1 MMILDQKM
9 AILDLMKGSSKQHP
23 WPFRLPSFVSRQVA
37 QAKRYFLDLAP
48 DRGKSLTVACG
59 GYEEVTAD
67 YTVVREDFP
76 YFCLE
81 WVTGGKGQV
90 WLGAAAAGESCGESL
105 PLAAGTLFSYGPGI
119 PHRIVTDRRSKLR
132 KHYVDFVGRQAAVQ
146 LGAAGLVPG
155 RCIRVSHAE
164 EVTEIFDLMLRC
176 GLPQSAHSGALCQ
189 QLVGVLLAKVRQ
201 RRLPDSR
208 HDDQAAVTFE
218 AFRRLL
224 QERCEE
230 WQSVEAACREYGMTP
245 AYACRLFARFGE
257 HSPYQFLVRQRMSLA
272 AEWLGTEQALVRE
285 VAVRLG
291 FADPYQFSRTFKRV
305 FGIAPAAFRRA
316 QAGFTGS
323 VAAEPTGAVL
333 AAQSAKASRR

>member
-1 MMILDQKM
+1 
-9 AILDLMKGSSKQHP
+9 
-23 WPFRLPSFVSRQVA
+23 
-37 QAKRYFLDLAP
+37 
-48 DRGKSLTVACG
+48 
-59 GYEEVTAD
+59 
-67 YTVVREDFP
+67 
-76 YFCLE
+76 
-81 WVTGGKGQV
+81 
-90 WLGAAAAGESCGESL
+90 
-105 PLAAGTLFSYGPGI
+105 
-119 PHRIVTDRRSKLR
+119 
-132 KHYVDFVGRQAAVQ
+132 
-146 LGAAGLVPG
+146 
-155 RCIRVSHAE
+155 VSHAE

>member
-1 MMILDQKM
+1 MMILDHWM
-9 AILDLMKGSSKQHP
+9 AILDLMRGKRKVVQRSA
-23 WPFRLPSFVSRQVA
+23 RLPAFVSQQVA
-37 QAKRYFLDLAP
+37 QASRYFLDLAP
-48 DRGKSLTVACG
+48 RPGRSLTVACG

-90 WLGAAAAGESCGESL
+90 WLGAAAAGEPRGESL

-176 GLPQSAHSGALCQ
+176 GLPQSAHSGSLCQ
-189 QLVGVLLAKVRQ
+189 QLLGVLLAKVRQ
-201 RRLPDSR
+201 RRLPDAR
-208 HDDQAAVTFE
+208 HDEQAAVTFE

-224 QERCEE
+224 QQRCED
-230 WQSVEAACREYGMTP
+230 WPSVEAACRAYGITP

-272 AEWLGTEQALVRE
+272 AEWLGAEQALVRE
-285 VAVRLG
+285 VANRLG

-316 QAGFTGS
+316 QAGS
-323 VAAEPTGAVL
+323 AAGNPTGMPP